1 MATLLLSVGHDSAL
15 LAIRNL
21 MLAGAGYTVISA
33 STPQEFVTRFFD
45 GDFDAVVLCDSL
57 PEDQR
62 KRMAEIVHE
71 HSPSTPVVL
80 MRKPLPNSRADL
92 REAIIN
98 GDSRDLVRML
108 PQVLHRQNTGH
119 V

>member
-21 MLAGAGYTVISA
+21 ILASAGYTVVSA
-33 STPQEFVTRFFD
+33 STPEEFVTRFFD

-57 PEDQR
+57 QEDQR
-62 KRMAEIVHE
+62 ERMAAIVHD
-71 HSPSTPVVL
+71 HSPSTPVIL
-80 MRKPLPNSRADL
+80 MRKPLPNSSDL
-92 REAIIN
+92 HEAIIM

-108 PQVLHRQNTGH
+108 PQVLHREGLGH